1 MPSLKKAIATIHR
14 DREWWRKIL
23 IGGALWLTVV
33 GYPIVEGYQI
43 ESIDN
48 TKNGYPT
55 PLPRWSDLGTKM
67 VQGIFS
73 LLIDFFYFIFPLLA
87 SAMLLLCSAL
97 ALSLTG
103 ATSDVLQ
110 LVGQTIGLI
119 GLLWLVL
126 AWMLGVSPIGKRI
139 FVGEGQPNQSLS
151 SKVVRS
157 ALSQE
162 ARAIYLRARL
172 QSLPVYLVPLALL
185 TTAWLSADRIGWGAL
200 LLLWL
205 GLSALLYARLATVQ
219 LYDLAAREIER
230 RRFEAFR
237 ARSRAS

>member
-1 MPSLKKAIATIHR
+1 MPSLRKAITTIHR
-14 DREWWRKIL
+14 DREWGRKIL

-48 TKNGYPT
+48 TRSGYPT

-67 VQGIFS
+67 VQGIFG
-73 LLIDFFYFIFPLLA
+73 LLIDFFYFTFPLLA
-87 SAMLLLCSAL
+87 GAMLLLCSGL

-103 ATSDVLQ
+103 ATSGLIQV
-110 LVGQTIGLI
+110 VGQTIGLVI
-119 GLLWLVL
+119 LVWLLL
-126 AWMLGVSPIGKRI
+126 AWLLSVSPIGKRL
-139 FVGEGQPNQSLS
+139 FVGEGQPNQALS
-151 SKVVRS
+151 SKTVRS

-162 ARAIYLRARL
+162 ARGVYLRARL
-172 QSLPVYLVPLALL
+172 QSLPFYLVPLALL
-185 TTAWLSADRIGWGAL
+185 TVAWISADQSWWQAVPL
-200 LLLWL
+200 AWL
-205 GLSALLYARLATVQ
+205 GLSALLYARLITVQ
-219 LYDLAAREIER
+219 LYDLAAREVER